1 MYYLIALIII
11 SSSYLSAQQ
20 SVYLFTLSKSENIY
34 TQDTTRISYF
44 YEPYPQNVGTSI
56 LQLGGSFTL
65 LPTSVVENEFPT
77 PAVDLQYKRGIFKN
91 ISLIGSL
98 STNYFTNLIHI
109 GLQWNMNEEKFSFGF
124 ANHFGGF
131 IGQISIE
138 GQFDNNSAYAI
149 YYLPIIRFG
158 YRHDDFAVSMSW
170 AASYIFKS
178 VSRVGD
184 LKARGPGMTWN
195 DIFCTIAV
203 EQPFL
208 KNTYL
213 SIGLSLTY
221 SRSPYQ
227 SWLLFN
233 TIDEYL
239 FVPEF
244 FFGFQL

>member
-1 MYYLIALIII
+1 MFVGPNIKKIHKEKTIAKEEENKPWIIEISGLKYHIIDNLTGEKILI
-11 SSSYLSAQQ
+11 
-20 SVYLFTLSKSENIY
+20 
-34 TQDTTRISYF
+34 D
-44 YEPYPQNVGTSI
+44 
-56 LQLGGSFTL
+56 
-65 LPTSVVENEFPT
+65 
-77 PAVDLQYKRGIFKN
+77 
-91 ISLIGSL
+91 
-98 STNYFTNLIHI
+98 
-109 GLQWNMNEEKFSFGF
+109 KFSFGF

-149 YYLPIIRFG
+149 FYLPILRFG
-158 YRHDDFAVSMSW
+158 YRHDDFSVSMSW

-227 SWLLFN
+227 SWLLCN

>member
-1 MYYLIALIII
+1 MFNYLIALIII
-11 SSSYLSAQQ
+11 SSSFLRAQ
-20 SVYLFTLSKSENIY
+20 EDINI
-34 TQDTTRISYF
+34 QDTTQTFYF
-44 YEPYPQNVGTSI
+44 YEPYPQIVGTSI

-65 LPTSVVENEFPT
+65 LPTSVAENEFPT

-91 ISLIGSL
+91 ISAIGSF
-98 STNYFTNLIHI
+98 STNYFTNLLHI
-109 GLQWNMNEEKFSFGF
+109 GIQWNLNEDKFSFGF

-131 IGQISIE
+131 VGFISME
-138 GQFDNNSAYAI
+138 GMYDSNSAYAI
-149 YYLPIIRFG
+149 FYLPILRFG
-158 YRHDDFAVSMSW
+158 YRLNDFSISMSF

-178 VSRVGD
+178 TSRVSG
-184 LKARGPGMTWN
+184 LKARGPGKTWN

-208 KNTYL
+208 KSTYL

>member
-1 MYYLIALIII
+1 MKKCIITI
-11 SSSYLSAQQ
+11 SIIFVSYTHLSAQQ
-20 SVYLFTLSKSENIY
+20 EI
-34 TQDTTRISYF
+34 DTTDTIQTSYF
-44 YEPYPQNVGTSI
+44 YEPYPQEVGNSI

-77 PAVDLQYKRGIFKN
+77 PAIDLQYKRGIFKN
-91 ISLIGSL
+91 ISFIGSF
-98 STNYFTNLIHI
+98 STNYFTNLLHV
-109 GLQWNMNEEKFSFGF
+109 GLQFNWSIEKFSISI

-131 IGQISIE
+131 VGQISVD
-138 GQFDNNSAYAI
+138 GQFDNNSAYAFF
-149 YYLPIIRFG
+149 YLPILRVG
-158 YRHDDFAVSMSW
+158 YRNDKFSISTSFAI
-170 AASYIFKS
+170 SYIIKS
-178 VSRVGD
+178 VSRVSD
-184 LKARGPGMTWN
+184 LEARGPDRTLN
-195 DIFCTIAV
+195 DIFVTIAI

-208 KNTYL
+208 KSTYL